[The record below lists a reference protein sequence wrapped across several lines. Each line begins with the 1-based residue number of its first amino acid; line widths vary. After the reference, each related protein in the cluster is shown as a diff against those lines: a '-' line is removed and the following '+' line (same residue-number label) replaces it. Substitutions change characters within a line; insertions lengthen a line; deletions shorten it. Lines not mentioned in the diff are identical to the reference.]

1 MKKYAVDG
9 LDVYPNELAHM
20 LDDALELNAE
30 LLAALK
36 ALLEAYEDTDYP
48 NVVIQ
53 VAAQQLIAKAEG
65 SIEYGSDEW
74 FKLQEMK
81 DNIGESDNG

>member
-9 LDVYPNELAHM
+9 LDGYPNELAHM

-36 ALLEAYEDTDYP
+36 GLVDDYEWPGSFDYK
-48 NVVIQ
+48 NAIEV
-53 VAAQQLIAKAEG
+53 IAKAEG
-65 SIEYGSDEW
+65 
-74 FKLQEMK
+74 
-81 DNIGESDNG
+81 GE

>member
-36 ALLEAYEDTDYP
+36 AAKP
-48 NVVIQ
+48 FVICLCQ
-53 VAAQQLIAKAEG
+53 NEYQCQGCGIDKAIATVNKAIAKA
-65 SIEYGSDEW
+65 
-74 FKLQEMK
+74 
-81 DNIGESDNG
+81 